1 MCLPA
6 SIPPIPVLPPPPPAP
21 TDNNT
26 NTGKSTN
33 ADKDVLDSNSN
44 PDQGRVTEV
53 LTFDPVGHL
62 KSSFGHTAINI
73 NGKTYAFTEKGWND
87 EKKTAAYLTQND
99 FRDAVGQ
106 ELNLTANE
114 KDLLVKMIKQDMAE
128 KPKWSSQNSCVTK
141 IRDVLEQATGRMF
154 GIRPQPPIIS
164 PLDFRD
170 NLDRFGYVTKKN
182 LYPHN
187 PSSGA
192 NWFDYNIP

>member
-1 MCLPA
+1 M
-6 SIPPIPVLPPPPPAP
+6 
-21 TDNNT
+21 NT
-26 NTGKSTN
+26 
-33 ADKDVLDSNSN
+33 DKDVLDPNSK
-44 PDQGRVTEV
+44 PDQPRIAEV

-73 NGKTYAFTEKGWND
+73 NGTTYAFTEKGRND
-87 EKKTAAYLTQND
+87 ETDTADYLTRND

-106 ELNLTANE
+106 ELDLTPEEQAV
-114 KDLLVKMIKQDMAE
+114 LVKVIKQDMAE

-141 IRDVLEQATGRMF
+141 IRDALEQATGRMF

-192 NWFDYNIP
+192 NSFDYNISVP

>member
-21 TDNNT
+21 SDNNT

-33 ADKDVLDSNSN
+33 ADKDVLDSNSK

-73 NGKTYAFTEKGWND
+73 NGITYAFTEKGWNK
-87 EKKTAAYLTQND
+87 EEKTANYLTNND

-106 ELNLTANE
+106 ELNLTAKE
-114 KDLLVKMIKQDMAE
+114 QDLLVKMIKQDMAE

-141 IRDVLEQATGRMF
+141 IRDVPGTSNRSNVWDSASTADYLAIGFSR
-154 GIRPQPPIIS
+154 QPGQVRVRYQKE
-164 PLDFRD
+164 PLSTQSFQRRK
-170 NLDRFGYVTKKN
+170 LV
-182 LYPHN
+182 
-187 PSSGA
+187 
-192 NWFDYNIP
+192 